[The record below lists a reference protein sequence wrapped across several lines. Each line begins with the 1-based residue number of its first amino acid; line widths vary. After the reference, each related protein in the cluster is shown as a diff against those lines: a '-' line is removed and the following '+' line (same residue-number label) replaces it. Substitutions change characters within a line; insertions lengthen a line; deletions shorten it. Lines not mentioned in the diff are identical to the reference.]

1 MPSGQ
6 RPWRKKA
13 KSLLRAFDTSIHL
26 TTILNSRPYKG
37 FYVVPTPHPTPDKSQ
52 THMVPPGSNLE
63 PLYESP
69 AKIRGSTQLIP
80 RSKFLGS
87 GVAILNF
94 RLDGFHLD
102 TGDLG
107 KILETF
113 ATAFFP
119 EENSNLLIFEDIVY
133 DLTRTQQK

>member
-1 MPSGQ
+1 M
-6 RPWRKKA
+6 
-13 KSLLRAFDTSIHL
+13 
-26 TTILNSRPYKG
+26 
-37 FYVVPTPHPTPDKSQ
+37 
-52 THMVPPGSNLE
+52 PPGFNLE
-63 PLYESP
+63 PLYGSP

-107 KILETF
+107 KILEIF
-113 ATAFFP
+113 ATAFFS
-119 EENSNLLIFEDIVY
+119 EENSNLLIFEDIVF
-133 DLTRTQQK
+133 DLTRTQQKHDEKIRSVIGKLEAAR